1 MVQLSTLAALLV
13 SIPLT
18 LAHPGE
24 NVEAIKNEMAM
35 RNVQHAK
42 ASRSLSNCQSN
53 ANSVALRARTA
64 ARRAEKTKQLRAKR
78 GLVNRK
84 YIFIRVVYRR
94 SAMKLKIPRLSLSS
108 KARSRKSR

>member
-42 ASRSLSNCQSN
+42 ASRSLSNCQNN

-64 ARRAEKTKQLRAKR
+64 ARRAEKTKELRAKR

-84 YIFIRVVYRR
+84 YHPPYPSQYPRNLSREE
-94 SAMKLKIPRLSLSS
+94 KLIVPRLSHPP
-108 KARSRKSR
+108 KARS